1 MRKTLY
7 ELVTRVPVLLV
18 GFVHFLIG
26 LALLGVG
33 FYLIGSVILRM
44 AGKHW

>member
-1 MRKTLY
+1 MRATLY

-18 GFVHFLIG
+18 GLVHFLIG

-33 FYLIGSVILRM
+33 FYLIGNAIMRM